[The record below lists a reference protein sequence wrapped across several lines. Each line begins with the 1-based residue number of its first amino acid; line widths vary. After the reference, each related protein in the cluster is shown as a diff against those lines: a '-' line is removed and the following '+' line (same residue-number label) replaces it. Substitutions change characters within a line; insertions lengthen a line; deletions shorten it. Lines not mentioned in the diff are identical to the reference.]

1 MIIDCHGHYTTTPPQ
16 VETYRN
22 QQRALLANDPN
33 HLFEKGSI
41 NISDDEIRD
50 TIANNQL
57 KMQQDRGT
65 DLTIFSPRASW
76 MGHDLGNANTS
87 QAWTELCND
96 LIRRVCDLFPDNFVP
111 VCQLPQSPET
121 SLENSIAELSRCVEE
136 MDFIGCNL
144 NPDPSGGFWKDP
156 RLGDRYWYP
165 FYEKMIELNVPAMI
179 HVSGSCQHSLD
190 TTSSYYLGADTT
202 AFTQLLFSDVFT
214 DFPELKL
221 IIPHGGGAVPYH
233 WGRFRGIAQD
243 RGLGDLEERVLG
255 NL

>member
-33 HLFEKGSI
+33 HLFEKGNI

-76 MGHDLGNANTS
+76 MGHDLGNASTS

-96 LIRRVCDLFPDNFVP
+96 LIRRFFQKILCRFVNCLKAP
-111 VCQLPQSPET
+111 RHRWTPALPNYRAV
-121 SLENSIAELSRCVEE
+121 LNRWALS
-136 MDFIGCNL
+136 
-144 NPDPSGGFWKDP
+144 
-156 RLGDRYWYP
+156 
-165 FYEKMIELNVPAMI
+165 
-179 HVSGSCQHSLD
+179 
-190 TTSSYYLGADTT
+190 
-202 AFTQLLFSDVFT
+202 
-214 DFPELKL
+214 
-221 IIPHGGGAVPYH
+221 AV
-233 WGRFRGIAQD
+233 I
-243 RGLGDLEERVLG
+243 
-255 NL
+255 